1 MIRPRSV
8 ILAVFLA
15 AYCSFTAEAAAPETP
30 SVRLSLEWGS
40 WYTIGPFENTGGEGF
55 AKAYP
60 PEKSVDLKAAYKGK
74 NGQSVSWKRQSGFVD
89 GKVIDFEPLF
99 KPNMHVAVYLTRQV
113 KASAACQVEV
123 EMGSDDTISVWVN
136 GKNVLAHKVARPCRL
151 GDEYLRIPLKKGAFG
166 PPVSPEKAKPTPATM
181 GIKLSDYGS
190 NLLAC
195 SFDTLI
201 SLQSSEGFWSDAIS
215 VFHSF
220 LSPTGSEKL
229 SKLVQDNP
237 KLQPVIFTH
246 YALAILQTQ
255 FGSRKDEWDMI
266 HRKAKKWLR
275 QQDVD
280 EDKLG
285 EFDSPVKIML

>member
-1 MIRPRSV
+1 MDSGHGQLRQPSE
-8 ILAVFLA
+8 L
-15 AYCSFTAEAAAPETP
+15 EAINSLHQKTP
-30 SVRLSLEWGS
+30 SKIIPLKKRTTITQYLNEMPEIKNRLQVDPDSR
-40 WYTIGPFENTGGEGF
+40 TILP
-55 AKAYP
+55 
-60 PEKSVDLKAAYKGK
+60 
-74 NGQSVSWKRQSGFVD
+74 
-89 GKVIDFEPLF
+89 
-99 KPNMHVAVYLTRQV
+99 
-113 KASAACQVEV
+113 
-123 EMGSDDTISVWVN
+123 DTS
-136 GKNVLAHKVARPCRL
+136 
-151 GDEYLRIPLKKGAFG
+151 IPLKKGAFG